1 MQTTT
6 LFLAG
11 DVMTGRGLDQAM
23 QHPGSPTLH
32 EPGVRDA
39 RRYVALAE
47 AAHGSIPM
55 PITPPCLWGDALAV
69 LQGRAPAAR
78 IINLETSIT
87 TSNEWCRAKDIH
99 YRMHPANIACL
110 TAAGIQVASLANNH
124 TLDWG
129 RRGLVETLG
138 TLQRAGIQTVGAGR
152 TLAEARQPAVL
163 PLHPVGGG
171 AGRVLVW
178 AVGSATSGI
187 PGDWA
192 AAEHAGGLDLLS
204 GIDAAAADQ
213 LAARIAAVKQRGD
226 IAVISIHW
234 GSNWGFDVPD
244 DFIQFAHRL
253 IEGGVDLVHGHSS
266 HHVRPIEVY
275 RDRLILYG
283 CGDLIDDYEGIN
295 GHARYR
301 SDLGIMYFPTL
312 EVSTGR
318 LVGLDMVPM
327 QMRRFQL
334 CHADEA
340 GVDWLRDTLSGISH
354 GFGSSVE
361 IRHPGVLSLRW

>member
-32 EPGVRDA
+32 EPSVRDA

-47 AAHGSIPM
+47 AAHGPIPV
-55 PITPPCLWGDALAV
+55 PINPPHLWGDALAV
-69 LQGRAPAAR
+69 LDERHPAAR
-78 IINLETSIT
+78 IINLETSVT
-87 TSNEWCRAKDIH
+87 TSNDWCRAKEVH

-110 TAAGIQVASLANNH
+110 KIPGVQVAALANNH

-129 RRGLVETLG
+129 RHGLAETLE
-138 TLQRAGIQTVGAGR
+138 TLQRAGIQTAGAGR
-152 TLAEARQPAVL
+152 NLAEASRPAVF
-163 PLHPVGGG
+163 PLDSVGGG

-178 AVGSATSGI
+178 AVGSVTSGI

-192 AAEHAGGLDLLS
+192 AAEHASGLDLLPA
-204 GIDAAAADQ
+204 INAAEADR
-213 LAARIAAVKQRGD
+213 LAARVATVKQSSD
-226 IAVISIHW
+226 IVVISIHW
-234 GSNWGFDVPD
+234 GSNWGYEVPE
-244 DFIQFAHRL
+244 DFIAFVHRL
-253 IEGGVDLVHGHSS
+253 VDGGCDLVHGHSS

-283 CGDLIDDYEGIN
+283 CGDLIDDYEGIA
-295 GHARYR
+295 GHGRYR

-312 EVSTGR
+312 EVATGR
-318 LVGLDMVPM
+318 LAGLAMVPM

-334 CHADEA
+334 CHVDSD
-340 GVDWLRDTLSGISH
+340 GVNWLRDTLSRISR
-354 GFGSSVE
+354 GFGCSVE
-361 IRHPGVLSLRW
+361 SQEPSVLSLRW

>member
-55 PITPPCLWGDALAV
+55 PITPPYLWGDALAV
-69 LQGRAPAAR
+69 LQGRAPVAR

-129 RRGLVETLG
+129 RRGLAETLE
-138 TLQRAGIQTVGAGR
+138 TLQRAGIQPAGAGR
-152 TLAEARQPAVL
+152 DLAEARQPAVL
-163 PLHPVGGG
+163 PLDPVEGG

-178 AVGSATSGI
+178 AVGSMTSGI
-187 PGDWA
+187 PDDWA
-192 AAEHAGGLDLLS
+192 AAEHASGLDLLPE
-204 GIDAAAADQ
+204 INAAAADR
-213 LAARIAAVKQRGD
+213 LAARVAAVKQRGD

-234 GSNWGFDVPD
+234 GSNWGFDVPE

-283 CGDLIDDYEGIN
+283 CGDLIDDYEGIASH
-295 GHARYR
+295 GRYR
-301 SDLGIMYFPTL
+301 SNLGVMYFPTL
-312 EVSTGR
+312 EVSTGQIA
-318 LVGLDMVPM
+318 GLAMVPM

-334 CHADEA
+334 CHADDA
-340 GVDWLRDTLSGISH
+340 GVNWLRDTLSRISQ
-354 GFGSSVE
+354 GFGCSVE
-361 IRHPGVLSLRW
+361 IRQPGVLSLRW

>member
-32 EPGVRDA
+32 EPSVRDA
-39 RRYVALAE
+39 RRYVDLAV
-47 AAHGSIPM
+47 ASHGPIST
-55 PITPPCLWGDALAV
+55 PITPAYLWGDALAV
-69 LQGRAPAAR
+69 LDERAPAAR

-87 TSNEWCRAKDIH
+87 TSSDWCRAKEIH

-110 TAAGIQVASLANNH
+110 TIPGIQVAASANNH

-129 RRGLVETLG
+129 RRGLAETLE
-138 TLQRAGIQTVGAGR
+138 TLQRAGIRTAGAGR
-152 TLAEARQPAVL
+152 TLAEASQPAVL
-163 PLHPVGGG
+163 PLDPVRGG
-171 AGRVLVW
+171 AGRLLVW
-178 AVGSATSGI
+178 AVGSVTSGI

-192 AAEHAGGLDLLS
+192 AAERVSGLDLLPA
-204 GIDAAAADQ
+204 IDAAAADR
-213 LAARIAAVKQRGD
+213 LAARVAAVKQSGD
-226 IAVISIHW
+226 IVVISVHW
-234 GSNWGFDVPD
+234 GTNWGFDVPE

-283 CGDLIDDYEGIN
+283 CGDLIDDYEGIAVH
-295 GHARYR
+295 GRYR
-301 SDLGIMYFPTL
+301 SDLGVMYFPTL
-312 EVSTGR
+312 EVTAGR
-318 LVGLDMVPM
+318 LAGLAMVPM

-334 CHADEA
+334 CHVDEE
-340 GVDWLRDTLSGISH
+340 GINWLRDTLSRISR
-354 GFGSSVE
+354 GFGCSVE
-361 IRHPGVLSLRW
+361 IQHPSVLSLRW